1 MMRISYILLLA
12 IVATLTQ
19 TVATHA
25 LWFSSSV
32 GWIGPILPACV
43 AVCMALYSR
52 SAVDAA
58 LAGWILGFALE
69 LPLAGE
75 TMGVLSL
82 LFAAGGATI
91 YTMRDAFFRD
101 RVITQAMLGFLFCL
115 GIFEISV
122 LYSRVALPG
131 SARSMGAAAL
141 QVLLVAIYTGVFTPI
156 VCAGLKPLHH
166 WLWPAA
172 VERR

>member
-1 MMRISYILLLA
+1 MKITYVILLA
-12 IVATLTQ
+12 VAATLTQ

-43 AVCMALYSR
+43 TVCLALYSR

-75 TMGVLSL
+75 TLGVLSL
-82 LFAAGGATI
+82 LFAAAGAI
-91 YTMRDAFFRD
+91 IFMARDAFFRE
-101 RVITQAMLGFLFCL
+101 RVLTQAMLGFLFCL
-115 GIFEISV
+115 GVFEISV

-131 SARSMGAAAL
+131 SARSAGAAAL

-156 VCAGLKPLHH
+156 ICAGLRPLHH
-166 WLWPAA
+166 WFWPAA